1 MSNNLNWE
9 YDELSGRYIVKG
21 ATIRF
26 TNFDGA
32 EQDYNQKGKR
42 NFRLE
47 LDKSLCEEIKR
58 QGVYVRERP
67 GRDEF
72 DETQYLMKVGI
83 YPDADI
89 RILTG
94 RTMTKVPILPEQE
107 RQRDPDKDGGS
118 LIDREFQ
125 KGHVENGKIDI
136 EFHVS
141 KNTRVATSSP
151 YVRVDT
157 MIIPIRKSKLL
168 EGYDDLDDEDDPF

>member
-1 MSNNLNWE
+1 MEKLNWE

-21 ATIRF
+21 ARVLF
-26 TNFDGA
+26 ANFEGA

-42 NFRLE
+42 NFRLQ
-47 LDKSLCEEIKR
+47 LDESLKDEIKR

-72 DETQYLMKVGI
+72 DDPQYLMKVGV
-83 YPDADI
+83 YGDADI
-89 RILTG
+89 RLLSG
-94 RTMTKVPILPEQE
+94 RTMTKVPITT
-107 RQRDPDKDGGS
+107 DPATDGGS

-125 KGHVENGKIDI
+125 KGHVENGRIDI

-141 KNTRVATSSP
+141 KNTRVASSSP

-168 EGYDDLDDEDDPF
+168 DGYDDIDDEDEAF

>member
-1 MSNNLNWE
+1 MEKLNWE

-21 ATIRF
+21 ARVLF
-26 TNFDGA
+26 ANFEGA

-42 NFRLE
+42 NFRLQ
-47 LDKSLCEEIKR
+47 LDESLKDEIKR

-72 DETQYLMKVGI
+72 DDPQYLMKVGV
-83 YPDADI
+83 YGDADI
-89 RILTG
+89 RLLSG
-94 RTMTKVPILPEQE
+94 RTMTKVPITT
-107 RQRDPDKDGGS
+107 DSATDGGS

-125 KGHVENGKIDI
+125 KGHVENGRIDI

-141 KNTRVATSSP
+141 KNTRVASSSP

-168 EGYDDLDDEDDPF
+168 DGYDDIDDEDEAF

>member
-1 MSNNLNWE
+1 MSNLHWE
-9 YDELSGRYIVKG
+9 YDEMSGRYIVKG
-21 ATIRF
+21 ARVLF
-26 TNFDGA
+26 ANFDGA

-42 NFRLE
+42 NFRLQ
-47 LDKSLCEEIKR
+47 LDESLRDEIKR

-67 GRDEF
+67 GRDEL
-72 DETQYLMKVGI
+72 DETQYLMKVGV
-83 YPDADI
+83 YSDADI
-89 RILTG
+89 RLLSG
-94 RTMTKVPILPEQE
+94 RTMTKVPILTEQE
-107 RQRDPDKDGGS
+107 RAIDPSRDGGS

-125 KGHVENGKIDI
+125 KGHVENGRIDI

-168 EGYDDLDDEDDPF
+168 DDYDDYEDDLED

>member
-1 MSNNLNWE
+1 MSNNMHWE
-9 YDELSGRYIVKG
+9 YDELSNRYVVKG

-47 LDKSLCEEIKR
+47 LDETLRDEIKR

-72 DETQYLMKVGI
+72 DDPQYLMKVGI

-89 RILTG
+89 RMLSG
-94 RTMTKVPILPEQE
+94 RTLTKVPILTEDE
-107 RQRDPDKDGGS
+107 RRRDPDRDGGA

-136 EFHVS
+136 EFHIT

-168 EGYDDLDDEDDPF
+168 EEYDLDDDEDAF